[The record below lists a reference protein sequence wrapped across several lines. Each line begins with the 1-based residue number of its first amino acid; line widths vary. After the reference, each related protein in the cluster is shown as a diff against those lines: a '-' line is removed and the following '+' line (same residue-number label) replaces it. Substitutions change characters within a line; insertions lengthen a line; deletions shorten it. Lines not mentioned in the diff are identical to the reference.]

1 MSDYN
6 AKNYTEQGG
15 ETTVIGGTLAFG
27 PEAKIENFPG
37 ATEIDTCSASDV
49 EGLVSYI
56 NDLVAKLKTAG
67 VLK

>member
-15 ETTVIGGTLAFG
+15 DKTVIGGTLAFG

-37 ATEIDTCSASDV
+37 AGEIDTCTAGDV

-56 NDLVAKLKTAG
+56 NDLVTKLKASG

>member
-15 ETTVIGGTLAFG
+15 DKTVIGGTLAFG

-37 ATEIDTCSASDV
+37 AMEIETCSASDA
-49 EGLVSYI
+49 EGLVTYI
-56 NDLVAKLKTAG
+56 NDLVAKLKASG

>member
-15 ETTVIGGTLAFG
+15 DKTVIGGTLAFG
-27 PEAKIENFPG
+27 PEAKIENFPKAG
-37 ATEIDTCSASDV
+37 EIDTCTASDA
-49 EGLVSYI
+49 EGIVTYI
-56 NDLVAKLKTAG
+56 NDLVSKLKASG